1 MYQGKFEPQ
10 RKPVR
15 RRRRR
20 NHKSI
25 ALLVSLVL
33 LVTALVGGTVAW
45 LTTNTEQV
53 ENTFTPSHVTCAVVE
68 TFTAGGTVKENVTIA
83 NTGDTDAYIRATYIV
98 TWQDEQ
104 GNVYGT
110 APVAG
115 QDYRVTLNLD
125 SNTTPTGWKPGA
137 DGYYYYCSVVHPG
150 ETGNQTDVLI
160 RECQVLK
167 AAPAEGYTLHV
178 EILAQAIQSSPITA
192 GNQAW
197 GLTQ

>member
-1 MYQGKFEPQ
+1 MYQGRFESE

-15 RRRRR
+15 RRRRK
-20 NHKSI
+20 NYKTI

-53 ENTFTPSHVTCAVVE
+53 ENTFTPSRVTCEVVE
-68 TFTAGGTVKENVTIA
+68 TFTNGDTVKQNVKIA

-110 APVAG
+110 APVEG
-115 QDYRVTLNLD
+115 QDYSVTLNLD
-125 SNTTPTGWKPGA
+125 QNTPPTGWKPGA
-137 DGYYYYCSVVHPG
+137 DGYYYYCSVVHPA
-150 ETGNQTDVLI
+150 ETGNLTDVLI
-160 RECQVLK
+160 SECRVLRP
-167 AAPAEGYTLHV
+167 APAEGYTLHV

>member
-1 MYQGKFEPQ
+1 MYQGRFESE

-15 RRRRR
+15 RRRRK
-20 NHKSI
+20 NYKTI

-68 TFTAGGTVKENVTIA
+68 TFTNGDTVKKDVKIA

-110 APVAG
+110 APVKG
-115 QDYRVTLNLD
+115 QDYSVTLNLD
-125 SNTTPTGWKPGA
+125 QNTPPTGWTPGA

-150 ETGNQTDVLI
+150 ETNNETGVLI
-160 RECQVLK
+160 SECRVLQ

-197 GLTQ
+197 RLTQ

>member
-1 MYQGKFEPQ
+1 MYQGRFESE

-15 RRRRR
+15 RRRRK
-20 NHKSI
+20 NYKSI

-53 ENTFTPSHVTCAVVE
+53 ENTFTPSRVTCAVVE
-68 TFTAGGTVKENVTIA
+68 DFTNGNTVKKNVKIA

-110 APVAG
+110 APVEG
-115 QDYRVTLNLD
+115 LDYSVTLNLD
-125 SNTTPTGWKPGA
+125 KNPTPTGWTLG
-137 DGYYYYCSVVHPG
+137 DGYYYYCSVVHPD
-150 ETGNQTDVLI
+150 TTDNKTDVLI
-160 RECQVLK
+160 SECRVLRP
-167 AAPAEGYTLHV
+167 APAEGYTLHV

-197 GLTQ
+197 RLTQ